1 MGGGI
6 APGLPLRIPKMRH
19 PRKLRKKKLH
29 IIYLKGT
36 HKKGGPKKKLQGC
49 CFGTGGYCGVLL
61 WESMLVQGVV
71 LWVYC
76 GHHFLVQM
84 GYCGNHVWYRGCTVG
99 VRWESFLVKKGVQ
112 WVAFL
117 VQGVVVWVYCGKQFL
132 VLRVCTVGRIFGTGG
147 GSVGVLWEAV
157 FGTEV
162 CTMGGTFDTEGICG
176 HPCLVLWQ

>member
-49 CFGTGGYCGVLL
+49 CFGTGG
-61 WESMLVQGVV
+61 
-71 LWVYC
+71 
-76 GHHFLVQM
+76 
-84 GYCGNHVWYRGCTVG
+84 
-99 VRWESFLVKKGVQ
+99 
-112 WVAFL
+112 VAFL

-132 VLRVCTVGRIFGTGG
+132 VLRVCTVDGIFGTGVVVWVYCG
-147 GSVGVLWEAV
+147 KQF
-157 FGTEV
+157 FGTEGV
-162 CTMGGTFDTEGICG
+162 YCG
-176 HPCLVLWQ
+176 

>member
-1 MGGGI
+1 MQPKNTPQKREKDPWSCANSNPNKIPPPIPPPPWAKVQAQPLGRPALCPGGRGNGRGNSTR
-6 APGLPLRIPKMRH
+6 PTPSHTKKRH

-76 GHHFLVQM
+76 GHHF
-84 GYCGNHVWYRGCTVG
+84 WYRGGTVG
-99 VRWESFLVKKGVQ
+99 
-112 WVAFL
+112 
-117 VQGVVVWVYCGKQFL
+117 
-132 VLRVCTVGRIFGTGG
+132 IMFGTGG
-147 GSVGVLWEAV
+147 VLW
-157 FGTEV
+157 GS
-162 CTMGGTFDTEGICG
+162 GGNHF
-176 HPCLVLWQ
+176 W